1 MPTLRTF
8 DFQSSFSWCLTN
20 MLEHVLF
27 GVLGLCT
34 VNPNYRFSWGWI
46 RLLSSPATFSPRSG
60 VYVTFSPLPQSPESF
75 LTTPFCVLT
84 LVPERVP
91 VWICVCVWFLRSP
104 PSCPTP
110 AIMNRFC
117 TDLVH
122 GYGVEGRSWERGE
135 PWLPSRFLLSGEKE
149 HFLTM

>member
-75 LTTPFCVLT
+75 DNPVLCPHSCPWTGPCVDL
-84 LVPERVP
+84 
-91 VWICVCVWFLRSP
+91 CVCVVSP
-104 PSCPTP
+104 LPASCPTP